1 MLHTEKKKYFPLLH
15 CLFLFSKRSQT
26 CTQKRTDIE
35 EKDFVT
41 SKVTLVYW
49 REHHENK
56 AFMLKA
62 LSKTEKNLLTKLHPA
77 KLVSYVIYTNTVFSV
92 PLRYSGFDLF
102 SLSFCHRYSI
112 CAEYQWYL
120 LYRQSTKKKIT
131 LNVLLKENNKK
142 TQKPLRQNTHFFT

>member
-1 MLHTEKKKYFPLLH
+1 
-15 CLFLFSKRSQT
+15 
-26 CTQKRTDIE
+26 
-35 EKDFVT
+35 
-41 SKVTLVYW
+41 
-49 REHHENK
+49 
-56 AFMLKA
+56 MLKA
-62 LSKTEKNLLTKLHPA
+62 LSNTEKNLLTKLHPA